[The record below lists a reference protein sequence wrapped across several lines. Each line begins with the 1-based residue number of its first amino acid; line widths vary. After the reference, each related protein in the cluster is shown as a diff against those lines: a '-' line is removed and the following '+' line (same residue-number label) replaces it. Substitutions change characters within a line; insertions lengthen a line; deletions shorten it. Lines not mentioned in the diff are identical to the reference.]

1 MTKDTT
7 ELEKRKI
14 LRMSNEESNRL
25 TRECLQTALVYL
37 MSEKCFDKIT
47 VTELVKRS
55 GVSRT
60 AFYRNYSSKE
70 DILAEMSNDFIK
82 HLTASLSTPRYQE
95 HPYEWY
101 YDFFQ
106 EINKHAE
113 LFGLLLQAHFPI
125 DALFGSDSILEL
137 VHPSSTVKE
146 HYQNLA
152 LEGAFI
158 KILVHWFKRGQKES
172 PEKMAALC
180 AEIL

>member
-1 MTKDTT
+1 MAEDIT
-7 ELEKRKI
+7 ELEKRKV

-70 DILAEMSNDFIK
+70 EILAEMSNDFLK
-82 HLTASLSTPRYQE
+82 QLTASLSTPRYME

-113 LFGLLLQAHFPI
+113 LFGLLLQAHLPM
-125 DALFGSDSILEL
+125 DTLFGPDGILEL
-137 VHPSSTVKE
+137 VHPSSSIRE
-146 HYQNLA
+146 RYHNLA
-152 LEGAFI
+152 LEGAFT
-158 KILVHWFKRGQKES
+158 KILVYWFKSGRKES
-172 PEKMAALC
+172 SEEMAAMC